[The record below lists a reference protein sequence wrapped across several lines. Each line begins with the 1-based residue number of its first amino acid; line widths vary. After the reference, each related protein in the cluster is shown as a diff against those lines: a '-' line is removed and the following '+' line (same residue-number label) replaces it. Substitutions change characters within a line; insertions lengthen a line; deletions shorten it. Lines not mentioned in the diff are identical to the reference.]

1 MIAKRIGGKFLPK
14 NVITLASFF
23 CHREVEDASDTLL
36 YQLKL
41 MGNLNRLSSAGT
53 YQAFFDLPVRRLGAK
68 IMRRG
73 MELIL
78 RPFLETN
85 SNGLICQ
92 SG

>member
-1 MIAKRIGGKFLPK
+1 MIAKRIGGNFLPK

-53 YQAFFDLPVRRLGAK
+53 YQAFFRLASTETGSENYEKRDGASPS
-68 IMRRG
+68 
-73 MELIL
+73 L
-78 RPFLETN
+78 
-85 SNGLICQ
+85 S
-92 SG
+92 